1 MPGHD
6 VGQNAI
12 TALRSVSERGLP
24 ANFLAADRA
33 YSSAKPEN
41 FQLPARALGYRPV
54 FDYKVDQLG
63 VRASWQGFVQIEGDW
78 YCPAIPKALTDATFD
93 LRKGS
98 IDEPTYRARLAERE
112 QYRAR
117 PIARPDSDGHVRLQ
131 CPASNPWP
139 MAQCDLKPSSVR
151 PETRGRVRIPVSAS
165 LIQSPPPSCTQ
176 QSVTIPPEAGAKFAQ
191 ELTYGSDAWHAVYST
206 LRNTNEGIHGFVKD
220 GAHEA
225 LDDPRRRRLLGVAA
239 QSIIVAFLL
248 MAANVRKIEAFHNEV
263 VTSIGPTRRRPPRRR
278 LTKPID
284 TWRPGTPDTQVLPGH
299 DPPLTA

>member
-1 MPGHD
+1 
-6 VGQNAI
+6 
-12 TALRSVSERGLP
+12 
-24 ANFLAADRA
+24 
-33 YSSAKPEN
+33 
-41 FQLPARALGYRPV
+41 
-54 FDYKVDQLG
+54 
-63 VRASWQGFVQIEGDW
+63 
-78 YCPAIPKALTDATFD
+78 
-93 LRKGS
+93 
-98 IDEPTYRARLAERE
+98 
-112 QYRAR
+112 
-117 PIARPDSDGHVRLQ
+117 
-131 CPASNPWP
+131 

-165 LIQSPPPSCTQ
+165 LKQSPPPSCTQ